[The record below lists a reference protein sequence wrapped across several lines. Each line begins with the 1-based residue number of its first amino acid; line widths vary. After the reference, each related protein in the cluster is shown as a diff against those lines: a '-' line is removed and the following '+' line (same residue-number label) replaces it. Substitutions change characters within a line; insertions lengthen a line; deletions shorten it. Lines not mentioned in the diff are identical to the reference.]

1 VEGADPHEDGVAVG
15 DELLALAERAGDHER
30 AFTARDFRLQAF
42 WVRADRAGIDVELD
56 ALARLADELRQPAQR
71 WAIAASRT
79 SLALMEGRF
88 EAAESMVAEA
98 LAAGRAAESWN
109 AVVSERLQLFVLRR
123 AQGRLAEMEAVIDRS
138 VLEFPVLLRFHC
150 AVAHLHAEL
159 GHDAHARAALDG
171 VLSRDLAREHV
182 DAEWLF
188 AVCLLPDACAR
199 LGDRA
204 AAERL
209 HALLLPF
216 RDRYARAPVEAS
228 FGCVA
233 RALGVLAAVLGR
245 HDDAAEHFGAA
256 IEIERRMRARPWLAH
271 AQHRLA
277 ETLLA
282 RDAPGDAD
290 RAQVL
295 LDEAV
300 KGYRALDMDAWA
312 ARVAAARPV
321 APAS

>member
-1 VEGADPHEDGVAVG
+1 M
-15 DELLALAERAGDHER
+15 
-30 AFTARDFRLQAF
+30 
-42 WVRADRAGIDVELD
+42 I
-56 ALARLADELRQPAQR
+56 
-71 WAIAASRT
+71 
-79 SLALMEGRF
+79 
-88 EAAESMVAEA
+88 AEA

-138 VLEFPVLLRFHC
+138 VHEFPVLLRFHC

-159 GHDAHARAALDG
+159 GHDAQARAALDG

-204 AAERL
+204 AAGRL

-256 IEIERRMRARPWLAH
+256 IEIERRMRARPWVAH
-271 AQHRLA
+271 AQHGLA

-290 RAQVL
+290 RALAL

-300 KGYRALDMDAWA
+300 EGYRALDMDAWA
-312 ARVAAARPV
+312 ARAAAARRV
-321 APAS
+321 ASAS